1 MGIHPPETPTAS
13 SSSHSNWLSP
23 VLTLSTLGVRDQ
35 HKRKHIVYVTTTE
48 IILLSCLQEFEISMT
63 KVNGSLGFTL
73 RKEDESILG
82 HYVRSLVKEPAIS
95 DGRICPGDNI
105 ISVSYTLTICII
117 MSNHLSLSEWNLKKQ
132 QVNSV
137 DISAMSHT
145 EAVAFLRRC
154 PDSITI
160 RLFRDSAVTPLSPL
174 SPTEP
179 EPGLNRPRPLLRFV
193 VSGYFVKARFSFF

>member
-1 MGIHPPETPTAS
+1 MCRIPSETAEKMGIHPPETPTAS

-23 VLTLSTLGVRDQ
+23 VLTLSTLGVWDQ
-35 HKRKHIVYVTTTE
+35 HKRKHIVYVTTTTE

-117 MSNHLSLSEWNLKKQ
+117 MSNHLSLSE
-132 QVNSV
+132 
-137 DISAMSHT
+137 
-145 EAVAFLRRC
+145 
-154 PDSITI
+154 
-160 RLFRDSAVTPLSPL
+160 
-174 SPTEP
+174 
-179 EPGLNRPRPLLRFV
+179 
-193 VSGYFVKARFSFF
+193 

>member
-1 MGIHPPETPTAS
+1 M
-13 SSSHSNWLSP
+13 
-23 VLTLSTLGVRDQ
+23 LTLSTLGVWDQ
-35 HKRKHIVYVTTTE
+35 HKRKHIVYVTTTTE

-117 MSNHLSLSEWNLKKQ
+117 MSNHLSLSE
-132 QVNSV
+132 
-137 DISAMSHT
+137 
-145 EAVAFLRRC
+145 
-154 PDSITI
+154 
-160 RLFRDSAVTPLSPL
+160 
-174 SPTEP
+174 
-179 EPGLNRPRPLLRFV
+179 
-193 VSGYFVKARFSFF
+193 